1 MEGPR
6 SPLNALKPLA
16 GRALELALERVLA
29 LDPDTAAAIARLE
42 GKRIE
47 LSLEAP
53 AIALSATVQNG
64 RIRIGPPEHEAEP
77 DLGLRAN
84 LGGLLAQLPFGR
96 ASNPR
101 LRINGDAEFA
111 RTLQGLARG
120 FDPDWEQPFADTLG
134 PLLGPQVAR
143 ALREGLRAGTGI
155 ARNLARDAADYLTEE
170 SRDAVGRAELSAFL
184 DDVDALRDRA
194 ERVLARAARLAAA
207 APAPASASD
216 DEPAEGEG
224 ARR

>member
-1 MEGPR
+1 MEARR
-6 SPLNALKPLA
+6 SPLDSLKPLA

-29 LDPDTAAAIARLE
+29 LDPDTAVALRALE
-42 GKRIE
+42 GKRVE
-47 LSLEAP
+47 LALEAP
-53 AIALSATVQNG
+53 AIAMSVTVRDG
-64 RIRIGPPEHEAEP
+64 KLRIGPPEHAVEA

-84 LGGLLAQLPFGR
+84 IGGLFAQLPFGR
-96 ASNPR
+96 GRNAPPGKM
-101 LRINGDAEFA
+101 RINGDAELA

-120 FDPDWEQPFADTLG
+120 FDPDWDKPFADALG

-143 ALREGLRAGTGI
+143 TLREGLRTGSGI

-194 ERVLARAARLAAA
+194 ERLLARAARLPGFRDAADA
-207 APAPASASD
+207 DAGS
-216 DEPAEGEG
+216 G
-224 ARR
+224 A